1 VVVEEGDLY
10 GPLAGSVEAQ
20 PFQLIVGNPP
30 YIPSGQIE
38 SLDRSVREYE
48 PIGAL
53 DGGPD
58 GLVLHRRILE
68 GAGDRLV
75 SGGRIYLE
83 IAFDQGALA
92 KEVGEGFE
100 ALEDVR
106 VLKDHAGKDRVLTA
120 RKK

>member
-1 VVVEEGDLY
+1 
-10 GPLAGSVEAQ
+10 
-20 PFQLIVGNPP
+20 
-30 YIPSGQIE
+30 
-38 SLDRSVREYE
+38 LDRCVREYE

-58 GLVLHRRILE
+58 GLVLHRRILA

-75 SGGRIYLE
+75 SGGRVYLE
-83 IAFDQGALA
+83 IAFDQGQLA
-92 KEVGEGFE
+92 KEVGEQYE
-100 ALEDVR
+100 AFEDVR